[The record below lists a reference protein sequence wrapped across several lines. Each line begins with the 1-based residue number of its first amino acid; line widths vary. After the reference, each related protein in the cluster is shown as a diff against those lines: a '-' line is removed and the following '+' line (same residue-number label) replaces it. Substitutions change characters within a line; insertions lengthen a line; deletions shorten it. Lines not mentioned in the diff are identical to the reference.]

1 MIEGNAIISFD
12 FKDKFVKLLSYSNK
26 SINSNVLGTNLKN
39 WSIEQSNDGQ
49 NWIEIDRHD

>member
-39 WSIEQSNDGQ
+39 WSIE
-49 NWIEIDRHD
+49 